1 MYEKLI
7 TKTLVLYEIYFLY
20 ESGIFKNYFHTL
32 YEIST
37 TLLNVSDELSK
48 FKRNCFIYKMETD
61 IVFYSCFEIQK

>member
-37 TLLNVSDELSK
+37 TRDLKYYDPHA
-48 FKRNCFIYKMETD
+48 KRFNHMHLVYF
-61 IVFYSCFEIQK
+61 QK

>member
-37 TLLNVSDELSK
+37 THNNNIKYFLIVEK
-48 FKRNCFIYKMETD
+48 NCKYVYF
-61 IVFYSCFEIQK
+61 